1 MNHGGV
7 TRARSL
13 WGLLGTLAFAWSAA
27 AAGQQLG
34 SALEHSAWAVRG
46 DNQACVLE
54 HAVPGYGT
62 GRFRHEAGA
71 DRTFGLVS
79 DDLRFDVGTLI
90 VAAEPPPWRPHLAGS
105 RLADLKYPGDGIAV
119 DAAVASRMLTS
130 LTRG

>member
-54 HAVPGYGT
+54 HAVLGYAT

-79 DDLRFDVGTLI
+79 DDLRFDVARSSSRPSRRRGVPTWLGRVSLI
-90 VAAEPPPWRPHLAGS
+90 
-105 RLADLKYPGDGIAV
+105 
-119 DAAVASRMLTS
+119 
-130 LTRG
+130 